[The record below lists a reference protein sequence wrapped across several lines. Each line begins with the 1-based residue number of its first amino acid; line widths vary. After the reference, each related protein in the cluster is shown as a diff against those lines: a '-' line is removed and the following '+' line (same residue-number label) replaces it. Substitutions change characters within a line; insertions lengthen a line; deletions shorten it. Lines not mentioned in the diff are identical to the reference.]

1 MTNSIVNDSNIQIQT
16 NEPDIQMAKDFLL
29 AIHSGCK
36 PDDVIGLM
44 PDYLSSENAYVT
56 YSDLKKNFEGYAKK
70 LCQSNFKQVTTT
82 ANPLVRAINRS
93 WKALANHKE
102 EQVTR
107 WTSFVLDF
115 DRAKDTTKKAKEYP
129 ATKEELAEIS
139 QAREEVSDFL
149 QGIGF
154 CSPIKA
160 SSGNGCYLIYLLD
173 LELKERKKTAIEA
186 IYNTI

>member
-1 MTNSIVNDSNIQIQT
+1 MTNSIVNDSNIQIQI

-36 PDDVIGLM
+36 PDDVIALM
-44 PDYLSSENAYVT
+44 PDYLGSGNAYVT

-70 LCQSNFKQVTTT
+70 LCESNFKQVTTT
-82 ANPLVRAINRS
+82 ANPLKREINRS

-107 WTSFVLDF
+107 WTNFVLDF
-115 DRAKDTTKKAKEYP
+115 DRANNATEYP

-139 QAREEVSDFL
+139 KAREDVSDFL
-149 QGIGF
+149 QSIGF

-160 SSGNGCYLIYLLD
+160 SSGNGYYLIYPLG
-173 LELKERKKTAIEA
+173 LELKEREKSSIEA